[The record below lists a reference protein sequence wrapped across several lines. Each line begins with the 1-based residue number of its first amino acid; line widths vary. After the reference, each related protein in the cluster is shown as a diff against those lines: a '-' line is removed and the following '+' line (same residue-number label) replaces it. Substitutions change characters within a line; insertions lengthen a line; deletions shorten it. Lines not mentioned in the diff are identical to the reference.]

1 MLACLTLGLVIAF
14 TALVQFWL
22 ANEHAWLKTVM
33 QMWYVGACVLGI
45 VSVFITVAFPVTTL
59 YVKVVY
65 NVAGQLISVTGI
77 FDVLQLEYCSP
88 RLLTLKDTNR
98 MFLVRCLFGYA
109 LVLLGF
115 LAAMAVHAVKG
126 GVLLTYRC
134 ITLTFI
140 MAETIAYLWTLVRR
154 LGFSLGPPHL
164 KARIYYAAAVCSRFG
179 IIASVYINIFGVEK
193 VVISMV
199 HVTAVSFAIMTV
211 ALTGR
216 ISNLALRVKGTI
228 VDAAKSHSLSR
239 AGSSLKHDTPNPNAE
254 PAGEDRSIPV
264 GTQLNL
270 NNVPILDGCTPTP
283 MGCISAGIKNRQDQL
298 LWNPRTISALKIAPH
313 AATTRFTIEPSCDV
327 ETGT

>member
-1 MLACLTLGLVIAF
+1 MKRWPQGDSFLSTKASRLLCS
-14 TALVQFWL
+14 
-22 ANEHAWLKTVM
+22 HAWTHM
-33 QMWYVGACVLGI
+33 
-45 VSVFITVAFPVTTL
+45 
-59 YVKVVY
+59 
-65 NVAGQLISVTGI
+65 LI
-77 FDVLQLEYCSP
+77 
-88 RLLTLKDTNR
+88 
-98 MFLVRCLFGYA
+98 
-109 LVLLGF
+109 
-115 LAAMAVHAVKG
+115 
-126 GVLLTYRC
+126 
-134 ITLTFI
+134 
-140 MAETIAYLWTLVRR
+140 
-154 LGFSLGPPHL
+154 
-164 KARIYYAAAVCSRFG
+164 
-179 IIASVYINIFGVEK
+179 GVEK

-313 AATTRFTIEPSCDV
+313 AATTHGPGEAEGYMIVALENKGQYNGRAVGGFASRAV
-327 ETGT
+327 KQ